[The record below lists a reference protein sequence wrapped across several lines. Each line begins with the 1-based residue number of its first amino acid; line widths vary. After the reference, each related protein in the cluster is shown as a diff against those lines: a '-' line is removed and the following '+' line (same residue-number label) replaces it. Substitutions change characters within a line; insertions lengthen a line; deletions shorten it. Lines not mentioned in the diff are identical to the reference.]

1 MPNLLNLESFS
12 GPFQKQALCLEL
24 PAFTRKKLT
33 QMGGSKTESDVTISS
48 CQMHSHLSAFA
59 LVFQPAEILLSSS
72 KPLFRSTLYGRLILI
87 TQFTL
92 SPLPYSLFPLHSIP
106 LTSLSFYFYH
116 STLLSGIPYLLLLM
130 LIVSLFI
137 FPWTHTQS
145 VSFSRSSILRF
156 FCSLIY
162 PSCLRARG
170 EGGDRGW
177 DGRMASP
184 IQWTRVW
191 ANSGD
196 SEGQGSQVCHSPW
209 GRKDSKMTIKWTTTT
224 A

>member
-1 MPNLLNLESFS
+1 
-12 GPFQKQALCLEL
+12 
-24 PAFTRKKLT
+24 
-33 QMGGSKTESDVTISS
+33 MGGSKTESDVTISS
-48 CQMHSHLSAFA
+48 CQMHSHLRAFA
-59 LVFQPAEILLSSS
+59 LVFQPAEILLSSF

-87 TQFTL
+87 TQFTI
-92 SPLPYSLFPLHSIP
+92 PLTLLSIP
-106 LTSLSFYFYH
+106 LTLYPPYLSFYFFH
-116 STLLSGIPYLLLLM
+116 STLLSGILYLLLLM

-137 FPWTHTQS
+137 FPWTHTHTQS

-196 SEGQGSQVCHSPW
+196 SEG
-209 GRKDSKMTIKWTTTT
+209 
-224 A
+224 